1 MVAMF
6 IKLHVLA
13 SIDMSPDQKEH
24 WDRTYAD
31 NPVFFGSEPSF
42 IARRAMEVM
51 KKEGCR
57 DVLELGP
64 GQGRDTVHLAVAG
77 YNISAVDYS
86 PVSCR
91 QLSDACDNVEAVC
104 CDMRR
109 GLPFPDR
116 HFDACFSHMFF
127 TMSFR
132 SWELEEMMCEIYRVL
147 RPGGLVFYSVRNH
160 KDPHFRKGNHVAE
173 EIWENN
179 GFEVRYFCEYDI
191 RRLAQRFDLVSI
203 EEFEEGELPRR
214 LYAVTMR
221 RPSR

>member
-6 IKLHVLA
+6 IKLHALA
-13 SIDMSPDQKEH
+13 STIMSPDQMEH

-42 IARRAMEVM
+42 IARRAMEMM

-64 GQGRDTVHLAVAG
+64 GQGRDTVHLVAAG

-91 QLSDACDNVEAVC
+91 QLSDDCDNVEVVC
-104 CDMRR
+104 CDIRR
-109 GLPFPDR
+109 GLPFPDS

-127 TMSFR
+127 TMSFLSR
-132 SWELEEMMCEIYRVL
+132 EVDEIMCEIFRVL
-147 RPGGLVFYSVRNH
+147 RPGGLLFYSVRNH
-160 KDPHFRKGNHVAE
+160 KDPHFRQGNHVAE
-173 EIWENN
+173 DIWEKN

-191 RRLAQRFDLVSI
+191 RRLAQRFDLISI
-203 EEFEEGELPRR
+203 EEFDEGELPRR